1 MVRQQEHNMKWRFDH
16 YDLSVNPETSKIQS
30 TTTVK
35 VEVGGVEM
43 TLYTSDVPEEHV
55 IGTRKAL
62 VDSGNL
68 LRRIGLEMLRKAE
81 KIN

>member
-1 MVRQQEHNMKWRFDH
+1 MKWRFDH
-16 YDLSVNPETSKIQS
+16 HDLSVNPESSKVQS
-30 TTTVK
+30 TTAVK
-35 VEVGGVEM
+35 IESGGVEM
-43 TLYTSDVPEEHV
+43 TLYVSDVPEEHIV
-55 IGTRKAL
+55 GTRKAL

>member
-1 MVRQQEHNMKWRFDH
+1 MKWRFDH
-16 YDLSVNPETSKIQS
+16 FDLSVDEQSSKVQS

-35 VEVGGVEM
+35 IENGGVEM
-43 TLYTSDVPEEHV
+43 TLYVSDTPEEHV
-55 IGTRKAL
+55 VGTRKAL